1 VSEADRRRS
10 PRYSVG
16 LPVQVKTGADIC
28 SGQLTSISRL
38 GALVQTERAFPVGAT
53 LHLIVDLPSGALEVH
68 GHVVRTHTAGDV
80 HFHGILFAPLAETAL
95 AQLDSL
101 MPR

>member
-10 PRYSVG
+10 PRYTVG
-16 LPVQVKTGADIC
+16 LPVQVKTDADTC
-28 SGQLTSISRL
+28 TGQLTSISRL
-38 GALVQTERAFPVGAT
+38 GALVETEKSFPAGAT
-53 LHLIVDLPSGALEVH
+53 LNLVVDLPDGPLEVH
-68 GHVVRTHTAGDV
+68 GHVVRTHSSGDV
-80 HFHGILFAPLAETAL
+80 HFHGILFAPLAEAAL